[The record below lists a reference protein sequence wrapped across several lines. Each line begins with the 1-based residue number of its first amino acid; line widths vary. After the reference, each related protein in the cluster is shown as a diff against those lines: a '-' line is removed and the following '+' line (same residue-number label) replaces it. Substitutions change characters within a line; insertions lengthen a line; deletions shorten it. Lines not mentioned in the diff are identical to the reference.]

1 MINMKITA
9 TIPLIFFEEYPPPLP
24 PILPPRLLHHDPRT
38 FPPRLLLLS
47 ILTLTTKG
55 VTAVLLLVTVT
66 VLLICGGR
74 TAEGGRFVALVPVLH
89 SELIDGALDLFLSRH
104 VTVTVTATGVS
115 IGDRI
120 LFCVITVVR
129 CLFEDGNER
138 PGLGL
143 DLCLRLRLCL
153 RLLRGCG

>member
-9 TIPLIFFEEYPPPLP
+9 TIPLIFFEKYPPPLP
-24 PILPPRLLHHDPRT
+24 SILPPRLLHHDPRT

-47 ILTLTTKG
+47 ILALTTEG

-66 VLLICGGR
+66 VLLICGGG
-74 TAEGGRFVALVPVLH
+74 TAEGGRFVPLVPVLH

-104 VTVTVTATGVS
+104 VTVTGVS

-120 LFCVITVVR
+120 LLCVIAIVR

-138 PGLGL
+138 PGLRL

-153 RLLRGCG
+153 LRGCG